1 MTRLKDSTQDK
12 SSESE
17 DKELIRRSLPM
28 FETSVIEK
36 LEAYVYA
43 LIDPRTNRPFYIG
56 KGRGNRVFS
65 HVACAL
71 DKPTAN
77 DKYET
82 ITDIIDSGNKVCH
95 LILRHGMSNET
106 ALEVES
112 ALIDFCL
119 YVIHLQINNRNLG
132 QRSIP
137 FGVMTTDEIVRKYKA
152 EPLTSIED
160 GFVLININKT
170 YKRAKGL
177 KDYYE
182 ATKQS
187 WVISKNRRERLKYAL
202 SEYKGF
208 IVGVFKILEWYP
220 VQTKD
225 SNGKKKTRWGFN
237 GVVAESEIS
246 DRYLNKSV
254 PKIAGSSNPIRYHIQ
269 DDPEMT
275 IGKRMDSDPKQCQ
288 KCNSSRIIPIVYGL
302 PTEEAFKESK

>member
-1 MTRLKDSTQDK
+1 MLEVRLMKLSKETTQDK

-28 FETSVIEK
+28 FETSIIEK
-36 LEAYVYA
+36 LEFYVYA
-43 LIDPRTNRPFYIG
+43 LIDPRTERPFYIG

-65 HVACAL
+65 HVARAL
-71 DKPTAN
+71 NKPTKN
-77 DKYET
+77 DKYDT
-82 ITDIIDSGNKVCH
+82 ITDIIESGNKVCH
-95 LILRHGMSNET
+95 LILRHGMSDET
-106 ALEVES
+106 AFEVES

-119 YVIHLQINNRNLG
+119 YVIHLQINNKVLG

-137 FGVMTTDEIVRKYKA
+137 FGVMTTDEIIRKYQA
-152 EPLTSIED
+152 EPLSSIED

-170 YKRAKGL
+170 YKRAKGQ

-187 WVISKNRRERLKYAL
+187 WVISKNRHDRLKYAL

-208 IVGVFKILEWYP
+208 IVGVFKILDWYP

-237 GVVAESEIS
+237 GVVAESEIR

-254 PKIAGSSNPIRYHIQ
+254 PKIAGSANPIRY
-269 DDPEMT
+269 
-275 IGKRMDSDPKQCQ
+275 
-288 KCNSSRIIPIVYGL
+288 RI
-302 PTEEAFKESK
+302 